1 MSLDEYKYNDSLNKC
16 HLKDKIFSL
25 SNRDETNARK
35 AEFTNADIQKIA
47 LANAFYKDSPI
58 MILDDATSKLDAATE
73 HDIMSEIYKLKNKIT
88 IIISNRITNLT
99 KCDKILIINNGKVA
113 EYGKTEELLEDKH
126 SSFARMIQETQ
137 NRRVV

>member
-126 SSFARMIQETQ
+126 SSYARMIQETQ